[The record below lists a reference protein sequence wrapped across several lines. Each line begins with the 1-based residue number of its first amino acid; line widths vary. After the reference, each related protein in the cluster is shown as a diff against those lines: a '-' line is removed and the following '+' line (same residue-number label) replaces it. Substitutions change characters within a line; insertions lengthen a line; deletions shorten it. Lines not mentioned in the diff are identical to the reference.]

1 MYSNEKERVYLQN
14 FTVHKPILYTLSQN
28 RCTCGNCQVVG
39 RVEACIC
46 CQEIEAVQNK
56 LIEAV
61 TSGECEEQPQCITQH
76 PGFHAVCILFNRWV
90 LQVAWYQ
97 YKQQFKA
104 TYTTDGKTNFS
115 GT

>member
-14 FTVHKPILYTLSQN
+14 FTVNKPILYTLSQN

-56 LIEAV
+56 LIELSPVVNAK
-61 TSGECEEQPQCITQH
+61 SSHNASHSIL
-76 PGFHAVCILFNRWV
+76 GFM
-90 LQVAWYQ
+90 
-97 YKQQFKA
+97 QFA
-104 TYTTDGKTNFS
+104 FYLIDGCCR
-115 GT
+115 